1 MIPTTGCIPP
11 GSPRSSIVSK
21 TRPVGRGGPR
31 PAPAAAAEDGLERLQ
46 KVLAAAGLGSRRSC
60 EELITTGR
68 VEVDRQVVMT
78 LGTKVDPRSQ
88 EIRVDGEKLP
98 DPSRVV
104 YMLNKPVGVVT
115 TNFDPTGRPRV
126 VDLVPGERRLFAI
139 GRLDRMSEG
148 LILVTND
155 GDLANRLAHPR
166 YGVEKKY
173 HVQVAGAPTEET
185 LDKLRRG
192 VPLAEGVAR
201 VRRVAIR
208 SQHKQSSV
216 LEMVLDEGKNREI
229 RRMLAALGHKVHQ
242 LKRVTVGSLSL
253 GDLLP
258 GQWRRLGWEEI
269 RKLREETV
277 PSAGGREAGRRP
289 QGDGRPPRR
298 TGSRRPGQRPGDRP
312 PRDQRS
318 GKAGRA
324 GGGAGGKPSGKP
336 GGGARRKRLGKASD
350 WRRSKGGA

>member
-1 MIPTTGCIPP
+1 
-11 GSPRSSIVSK
+11 
-21 TRPVGRGGPR
+21 
-31 PAPAAAAEDGLERLQ
+31 
-46 KVLAAAGLGSRRSC
+46 
-60 EELITTGR
+60 
-68 VEVDRQVVMT
+68 
-78 LGTKVDPRSQ
+78 
-88 EIRVDGEKLP
+88 
-98 DPSRVV
+98 
-104 YMLNKPVGVVT
+104 
-115 TNFDPTGRPRV
+115 
-126 VDLVPGERRLFAI
+126 
-139 GRLDRMSEG
+139 
-148 LILVTND
+148 
-155 GDLANRLAHPR
+155 
-166 YGVEKKY
+166 
-173 HVQVAGAPTEET
+173 
-185 LDKLRRG
+185 
-192 VPLAEGVAR
+192 
-201 VRRVAIR
+201 
-208 SQHKQSSV
+208 
-216 LEMVLDEGKNREI
+216 MVLDEGKNREI